1 MPSIV
6 VKSGSE
12 RERVVRVGQEPIVVG
27 RNPSC
32 AIRLD
37 DRGVSRSHAEVV
49 YQDGLWFVRDLG
61 SSNGTRLNKKPVDS
75 DKLPL
80 KNNDTIQVG
89 ETTLRFVDD
98 AASKPESGRIVM
110 QAEEVPDAPGG
121 DVVMT
126 EEIGEAPAMAEEVEE
141 EPPAA
146 KEAAG
151 RWSPDPAP
159 AAPPRKADKPQEAAR
174 HAPAAK
180 PPQAQRPAS
189 APPPQP
195 AAQRPAQQPA
205 PARKPSAP
213 LPVEHKLDDLA
224 LEAIQKMRSATDS
237 IRKEVHKAIIGQ
249 DRVLDEVLTAML
261 SRGHCLM
268 VGMPGLAKTLMVSTI
283 AQVLDLNFKR
293 VQFTPDLMP
302 SDITGTDILEEDE
315 MSGTKSFR
323 FIRGP
328 IFTNILLADEI
339 NRTPP
344 KTQASLLE
352 AMQEYRVTAAGYTYP
367 LEMPFFVLA
376 TQNPLEQEGTY
387 PLPEAQLDRFMFN
400 IFVDYPDEREEEQIV
415 QATTYRKRPD
425 PQKVLGQ
432 EDILN
437 LQKIVRRVPVPD
449 AVVQYAVKLV
459 RASRPDR
466 EGSPDF
472 IHDYVHCGAGPR
484 ACQYLIL
491 AAKARAVL
499 AGRGQAGFED
509 VRAASIPVMRHR
521 VFTNF
526 NADSEGV
533 TTSHLIE
540 RLVKEVPEP
549 TNRNY
554 QIVHKV
560 PQAASSE
567 PIVLPSGSDDARVD
581 LAAIRGMKEAAE
593 RIRAEVG
600 KVIVGQTDV
609 LDQVLMSM
617 LSRGHCLMVGMP
629 GLAKTLMVH
638 TIADV
643 LDLGFKRIQFTPDLM
658 PSDITGTD
666 ILEEDEKTRKKEFRF
681 IKGPIFTNILLADEI
696 NRTPPKTQAALLE
709 AMQEYRVTASG
720 NTYDIPLPFFVL
732 ATQNPLEQEGTYPL
746 PEAQLDR
753 FMFNIWVDY
762 PFEQEEEVIVKQTT
776 KDLDL
781 NVSKIMGGD
790 TILHLQDIVRRVP
803 VSSHVVK
810 YATALV
816 RASRPSP
823 GNKLEFINDW
833 VHCGAGPRACQYL
846 ILGAKS
852 RAVID
857 GRANVS
863 CNDVRASAIP
873 VLRHRI
879 YTNFNA
885 DSEGVSAVDII
896 NRLLEKVTE
905 PGEKEYREASVA
917 AKGVWAKP
925 EAKANASATAAEGGG
940 TK

>member
-6 VKSGSE
+6 VKSGSG
-12 RERVVRVGQEPIVVG
+12 RERVVRIGREPVIVG

-32 AIRLD
+32 SIRLD
-37 DRGVSRSHAEVV
+37 DRGVSRSHAEIV

-61 SSNGTRLNKKPVDS
+61 SSNGTQLNRKPVNS

-80 KNNDTIQVG
+80 KNGDVIQVG
-89 ETTLRFVDD
+89 ATTLRFVDEPARREQTLGRWTAEAEEIPD
-98 AASKPESGRIVM
+98 VPIAEEAPEEGVVMAEEVDEAPPMAEEVSEPPPITREAPAKTAPKPRPA
-110 QAEEVPDAPGG
+110 AEEVPGG
-121 DVVMT
+121 
-126 EEIGEAPAMAEEVEE
+126 
-141 EPPAA
+141 
-146 KEAAG
+146 
-151 RWSPDPAP
+151 
-159 AAPPRKADKPQEAAR
+159 
-174 HAPAAK
+174 AAK
-180 PPQAQRPAS
+180 PRHVQRPAAS
-189 APPPQP
+189 
-195 AAQRPAQQPA
+195 RSA
-205 PARKPSAP
+205 PARKPSVP
-213 LPVEHKLDDLA
+213 LPVEHKLDKVD
-224 LEAIQKMRSATDS
+224 LEAIEKMRTATDS
-237 IRKEVHKAIIGQ
+237 IRAEVHKVIIGQ
-249 DRVLDEVLTAML
+249 DRVLEEVLTAML

-283 AQVLDLNFKR
+283 AQVLDLKFKR

-315 MSGTKSFR
+315 MTGTKSFR

-344 KTQASLLE
+344 KTQAALLE
-352 AMQEYRVTAAGYTYP
+352 AMQEYRVTAAGHTYR

-400 IFVDYPDEREEEQIV
+400 IFVDYPEEHEEQQIV
-415 QATTYRKRPD
+415 QATTYRTRPQ
-425 PQKVLGQ
+425 PKKVLSG

-449 AVVQYAVKLV
+449 PVVQYAVRLV

-466 EGSPDF
+466 DGSPEF

-509 VRAASIPVMRHR
+509 VRAAAIPVMRHR

-526 NADSEGV
+526 NADSEGI

-549 TNRNY
+549 ANRNY
-554 QIVHKV
+554 RIVWR
-560 PQAASSE
+560 PPEAAADG
-567 PIVLPSGSDDARVD
+567 PIELPAGDDAKVD
-581 LAAIRGMKEAAE
+581 VAAIRMMKEAAQ

-600 KVIVGQTDV
+600 KIIIGQADV

-638 TIADV
+638 TIAEV

-762 PFEQEEEVIVKQTT
+762 PLEQEEEAIVKQTT
-776 KDLDL
+776 RDLEL
-781 NVSKIMGGD
+781 SVNKVMGGEA
-790 TILHLQDIVRRVP
+790 ILRLQDIVRRVP

-816 RASRPSP
+816 RASRPGP
-823 GNKLEFINDW
+823 ANKLDFINEW

-885 DSEGVSAVDII
+885 DSEGVGAVDII
-896 NRLLEKVTE
+896 KRLLESVPE
-905 PGEKEYREASVA
+905 PSEKEYRAARASGRGA
-917 AKGVWAKP
+917 WSKP
-925 EAKANASATAAEGGG
+925 GTQAKAQAAATDERE
-940 TK
+940 KKRQ